1 MKAFLIKQLKQLEA
15 RTGIKQLVWLQQK
28 PDAKEQVNILI
39 DAMITICKQ
48 YTYIPEDKQMV
59 IIERGIMEDREFDS
73 LNARTLGKW
82 FDMYGGKYFEQG
94 MTYEVMDPGEISQD
108 TQKMINEFQAS
119 LSQGPKEVPTV
130 SRYEIQKAK
139 DRPKQEAVSRGYKF
153 STEEDHRLYDLRV
166 EYSRTYHH
174 PHTGAK
180 LPNWISWEDFLK
192 TNHDS
197 DKE

>member
-1 MKAFLIKQLKQLEA
+1 MKAFLIQQLKELEA

-28 PDAKEQVNILI
+28 PDKDEQVRLLV
-39 DAMITICKQ
+39 DAMLTICKQ
-48 YTYIPEDKQMV
+48 YTYIPEDKQKV

-82 FDMYGGKYFEQG
+82 FDLYGGKYFEQG
-94 MTYEVMDPGEISQD
+94 MTYQVTDPGEISQD

-130 SRYEIQKAK
+130 SRYEILKAK
-139 DRPKQEAVSRGYKF
+139 DRPKTEAVSVGYKS
-153 STEEDHRLYDLRV
+153 STAEDHRLLQAKI
-166 EYSRTYHH
+166 EYSRLYHH

-180 LPNWISWEDFLK
+180 LANWIPFEEYLK
-192 TNHDS
+192 TI
-197 DKE
+197 